1 MAQVNLIGKNIIS
14 IPEMEEEQMFTSM
27 ENTQEFNI
35 LYSQKKRAD
44 KPLKRKK
51 NYLCKSMEVILQ
63 NKENINC
70 VKKSKNE
77 SNKMEK
83 SAS

>member
-35 LYSQKKRAD
+35 LYS
-44 KPLKRKK
+44 
-51 NYLCKSMEVILQ
+51 
-63 NKENINC
+63 
-70 VKKSKNE
+70 
-77 SNKMEK
+77 
-83 SAS
+83 